1 MIDLPEP
8 KEYLPPSAVKKSPA
22 ERVAEAL
29 NSLLNLF
36 SLPAM
41 FGTHL
46 AIAFRFANPISKISS
61 NSF

>member
-46 AIAFRFANPISKISS
+46 AIAFSILLLEPDYQFHH
-61 NSF
+61 